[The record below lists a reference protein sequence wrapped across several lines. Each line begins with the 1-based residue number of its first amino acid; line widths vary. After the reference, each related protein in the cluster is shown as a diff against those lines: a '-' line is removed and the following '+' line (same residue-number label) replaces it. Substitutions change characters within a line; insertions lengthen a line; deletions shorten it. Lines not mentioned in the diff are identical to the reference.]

1 MRGGSR
7 WGLGVA
13 DDAVGLR
20 FVFVGGIGRGVVVH
34 GLLAAVAEE
43 DGGRD
48 GFLVHD
54 AGVWR

>member
-34 GLLAAVAEE
+34 GLLAAVAE
-43 DGGRD
+43 
-48 GFLVHD
+48 
-54 AGVWR
+54 